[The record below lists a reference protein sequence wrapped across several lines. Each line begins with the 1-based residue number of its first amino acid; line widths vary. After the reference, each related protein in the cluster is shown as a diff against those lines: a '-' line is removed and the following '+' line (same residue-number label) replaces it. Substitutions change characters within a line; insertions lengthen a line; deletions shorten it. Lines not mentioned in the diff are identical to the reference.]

1 MRFVF
6 MSLMAVS
13 AFALNAQESDEPT
26 GGEGNVSEVVVA
38 DDTSS
43 DDEASAN

>member
-13 AFALNAQESDEPT
+13 AFALNAQEVEEPT
-26 GGEGNVSEVVVA
+26 TGEGNVSEVVVA

-43 DDEASAN
+43 SDEASAS